1 MRILRGPNS
10 EFYVEGFQHYCSMT
24 EQSAYVPGWRSKVIS
39 HFAYSCT
46 REPLQKAITVLLR
59 YLLQALEML
68 MIPQTLT
75 PETLNLEP

>member
-24 EQSAYVPGWRSKVIS
+24 EQSEYVPGWRSKVIS

-46 REPLQKAITVLLR
+46 REPLQKAITVLLWV
-59 YLLQALEML
+59 
-68 MIPQTLT
+68 LT
-75 PETLNLEP
+75 SGSGDVDDTPNPKP